1 MIARLLENQILERI
15 KQSSKIVLL
24 YGSRQVGK
32 TTLVKAMLH
41 KLPYKTL
48 QINADNRE
56 HADVLSSRDLG
67 KLRRLVGGYELLFI
81 DEAQR
86 VSDIGIN
93 LKIIHDQIPAVK
105 IIATGSSSFELA
117 NIVREPLTGRTWTFT
132 LYPISLGELRT
143 DHNLFELDQRLE
155 EFLLYGMYP
164 EVFSYPGLID
174 KLQFLKEL
182 SASYLYKDI
191 LELGDVRH
199 SRKVHDLLR
208 LLAYQIGST
217 VSLNELGRQLEMS
230 KETVAR
236 YIDLLEK
243 AFIVFRLPGYSRNL
257 RKEVVKMDKIY
268 FYDLG
273 VRNAVIDNF
282 NLLNARNDTGALWE
296 NFLVAERLK
305 NNAYRHHYAN
315 RYFWR
320 TYTGAELDYL
330 EESGGQLV
338 GYEFKWGTK
347 TAKAPQ
353 SWMET
358 YPEASFQCIN
368 RENYLPFVLED

>member
-1 MIARLLENQILERI
+1 MIARFLKNQIIERI
-15 KQSSKIVLL
+15 QQSSKIVLI

-32 TTLVKAMLH
+32 TTMVQGLLKE
-41 KLPYKTL
+41 LPYKTL
-48 QINADNRE
+48 VINADNRTFS
-56 HADVLSSRDLG
+56 DVLSSRDLD
-67 KLRRLVGGYELLFI
+67 KLRRLVSGYELVFI

-86 VSDIGIN
+86 ISDIGIN
-93 LKIIHDQIPAVK
+93 LKIIHDQIPEVK
-105 IIATGSSSFELA
+105 IVATGSSSFELA

-132 LYPISLGELRT
+132 LFPISLGELKVSY
-143 DHNLFELDQRLE
+143 NLFELDQRLE
-155 EFLLYGMYP
+155 EFLLFGMYP
-164 EVFSYPGLID
+164 EVFSYPGAVD
-174 KLQFLKEL
+174 KVEFLKEL
-182 SASYLYKDI
+182 TGAYLYKDI
-191 LELGDVRH
+191 LELADIRH

-208 LLAYQIGST
+208 LLAYQIGAT

-243 AFIVFRLPGYSRNL
+243 AFIVFRLPGFSRNL
-257 RKEVVKMDKIY
+257 RKEVVKMDKVY

-282 NLLNARNDTGALWE
+282 NALNVRNDIGQMWE
-296 NFLVAERLK
+296 NFLVAERMK
-305 NNAYRHHYAN
+305 HNAYRRHFSN

-330 EESGGQLV
+330 EDSGGHLK
-338 GYEFKWGTK
+338 GYEFKWAAK
-347 TAKAPQ
+347 TAKAPPA
-353 SWMET
+353 WMET

-368 RENYLPFVLED
+368 RENYSDFVL